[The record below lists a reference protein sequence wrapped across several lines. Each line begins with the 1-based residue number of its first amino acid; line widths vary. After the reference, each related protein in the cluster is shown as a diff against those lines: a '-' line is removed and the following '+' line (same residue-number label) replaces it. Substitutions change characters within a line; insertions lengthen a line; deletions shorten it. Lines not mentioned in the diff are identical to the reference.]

1 MTYRLRRCPLCNK
14 RFMRLLSLMDHMII
28 RHSKNFDPEL
38 LDRWNKMR
46 FGKRLNFFRHSTN
59 EELKLRWRNA

>member
-1 MTYRLRRCPLCNK
+1 
-14 RFMRLLSLMDHMII
+14 MRLLSLMDHMII